1 MAKVSWPSR
10 DELTGSTVLVIVLSV
25 AIAVVVMVFD
35 RFLAMAVSLFL
46 K

>member
-10 DELTGSTVLVIVLSV
+10 EELTGSTVLVIVLSV

-35 RFLAMAVSLFL
+35 RVLAMAVSLFL